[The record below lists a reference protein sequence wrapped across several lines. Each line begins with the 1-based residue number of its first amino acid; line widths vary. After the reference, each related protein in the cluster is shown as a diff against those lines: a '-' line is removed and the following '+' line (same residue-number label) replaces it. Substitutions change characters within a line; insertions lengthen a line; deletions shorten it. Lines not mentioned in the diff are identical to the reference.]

1 MSLDTNF
8 WDYLSPYQKDL
19 IREGSFL
26 YQEVFDKSEYSF
38 VDYAFLVFPFAK
50 AYEGFMKQFLFD
62 KELISIEEYNSN
74 HIRLGLLLCP
84 DLPLYDQR
92 SIYPNIARECGS
104 ELAGKMW
111 ETWKYC
117 RNQVFHYYPHNSKAI
132 NLIGAK
138 ERIQM
143 ILLTINSCYIKL
155 KSTKNTHD
163 SRLDYSRAPSN

>member
-1 MSLDTNF
+1 MALDTNF

-50 AYEGFMKQFLFD
+50 AYEGFLKQFLFD
-62 KELISIEEYNSN
+62 TDLISIKEYNSN

-84 DLPLYDQR
+84 DLPSYDRR
-92 SIYPNIARECGS
+92 SIYLEIVGKCGS
-104 ELAGKMW
+104 DLAGKMW

-143 ILLTINSCYIKL
+143 ILLTINTCYIRL
-155 KSTKNTHD
+155 KS
-163 SRLDYSRAPSN
+163 LDKSQKIRSDYPRALGN